1 MDYELRERVARI
13 EVSVIHL
20 TEMMR
25 QHGERL
31 GAKDERLRNTGQRV
45 ARLETEAIGTAKSLV
60 RLTTTTENVRKS
72 LERSQFLMDI
82 LRYAAAGIILLLAI
96 LGKGDMGMA
105 VSIVARLLGAG

>member
-31 GAKDERLRNTGQRV
+31 GAKDERLRNTGQRI
-45 ARLETEAIGTAKSLV
+45 ARLESEAIGTAKSV
-60 RLTTTTENVRKS
+60 AKLTKTSEHLKKS
-72 LERSQFLMDI
+72 IDRSQLIMDL

-105 VSIVARLLGAG
+105 VSIVAKVLGAG